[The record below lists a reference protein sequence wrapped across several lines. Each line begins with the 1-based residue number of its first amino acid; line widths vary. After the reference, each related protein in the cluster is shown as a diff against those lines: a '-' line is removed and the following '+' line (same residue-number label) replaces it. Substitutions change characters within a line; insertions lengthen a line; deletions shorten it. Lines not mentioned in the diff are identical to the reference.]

1 MIDNTTQQPTLAH
14 FATPIRHPARYSDAL
29 LPVMAQYL
37 TPGMRVLDPFAGVGT
52 IQRLSFTGA
61 KFFTGEIEYRVCEH
75 SAGTRRVCAD
85 AQLLPFASESVDAV
99 MTSPTYGNRMADT
112 FVDGSERNTYTAAF
126 GFSLHENNAGAMQW
140 GLRYQWLHEGAYK
153 QCYRVLKQNG
163 LMVVNVSDHIRDG
176 ERVYVARWHYATL
189 SKIGFDHIVTHEIKT
204 PRNRKG
210 QNGNARVESEYI
222 FVFRK

>member
-1 MIDNTTQQPTLAH
+1 MVTSQPTLEL
-14 FATPIRHPARYSDAL
+14 FAPPIRHPARYSPDL
-29 LPVMAQYL
+29 LRVMSRYL
-37 TPGMRVLDPFAGVGT
+37 TPGMRVLDPFGGVGT
-52 IQRLSFTGA
+52 INRLAFTGA

-85 AQLLPFASESVDAV
+85 AQMLPFASESFDAV
-99 MTSPTYGNRMADT
+99 FTSPTYGNRMADT
-112 FVDGSERNTYTAAF
+112 YTDESNRNTYTAAF
-126 GFSLHENNAGAMQW
+126 GFDLHANNTGAMQW
-140 GLRYQWLHEGAYK
+140 GLQYRWIHDGTYK

-176 ERVYVARWHYATL
+176 ERVNVARWHLATL
-189 SKIGFDHIVTHEIKT
+189 HEIGFDHITTHDIST

-210 QNGNARVESEYI
+210 QNGNARVECEYI